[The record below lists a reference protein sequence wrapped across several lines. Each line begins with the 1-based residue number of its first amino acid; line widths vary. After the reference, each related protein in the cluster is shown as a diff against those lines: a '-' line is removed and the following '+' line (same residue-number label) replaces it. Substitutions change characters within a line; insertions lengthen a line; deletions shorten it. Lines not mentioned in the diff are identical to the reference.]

1 MTRDEIW
8 RVASWMLPFRASTI
22 EVMSEATMQIISRL
36 SVMMRDEREN
46 RRDIS
51 GGGRRP
57 RRLGS

>member
-1 MTRDEIW
+1 MARRVLDAAIQGLDDRGDE
-8 RVASWMLPFRASTI
+8 R
-22 EVMSEATMQIISRL
+22 ATMQFISRL